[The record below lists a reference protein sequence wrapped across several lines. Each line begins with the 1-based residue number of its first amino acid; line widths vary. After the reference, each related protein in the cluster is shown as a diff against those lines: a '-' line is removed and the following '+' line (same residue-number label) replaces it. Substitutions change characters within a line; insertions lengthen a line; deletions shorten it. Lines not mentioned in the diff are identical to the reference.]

1 MTANLGTADRML
13 RLVVASTMFWIV
25 ALGLAKG
32 LWAFLPMSI
41 ATMMVVTS
49 HDGRCPVYRFL
60 GWSSL
65 GVAKHRSH

>member
-1 MTANLGTADRML
+1 MMANLGSADRTL

-41 ATMMVVTS
+41 ATLMVVTS
-49 HDGRCPVYRFL
+49 HEGHCPAYRLL
-60 GWSSL
+60 GWSTL
-65 GVAKHRSH
+65 AVAKRRVH

>member
-1 MTANLGTADRML
+1 MTANVGSADRKL
-13 RLVVASTMFWIV
+13 RLVVASMMFWIV

-49 HDGRCPVYRFL
+49 HEGHCPAYRFL
-60 GWSSL
+60 GLSTI
-65 GVAKHRSH
+65 AAARRRA

>member
-1 MTANLGTADRML
+1 MTANLGSADRTL

-60 GWSSL
+60 GWSTL
-65 GVAKHRSH
+65 APARRRA